1 MSDTQTDMNSVSG
14 PENLEHMSAEELYAL
29 AKQREQQEWEEE
41 KEARKAEL
49 KALRDKRRDV
59 VKSHK
64 KALKKLE
71 ETQAAE
77 LAEID
82 AQISE
87 LKQGPQ
93 GEKMD
98 TRDRNKSQRI
108 LEVLAEGGAMSI
120 DEIREALDASVDSK
134 NMAQTLNY
142 LARQGRVERVSRGV
156 YQLAD

>member
-1 MSDTQTDMNSVSG
+1 MNDTYTDTIHVS
-14 PENLEHMSAEELYAL
+14 EAESAAQLSSEELYAL
-29 AKQREQQEWEEE
+29 AQKREQEERE
-41 KEARKAEL
+41 EKKEARKAEL
-49 KALRDKRRDV
+49 KALRDERRDLI
-59 VKSHK
+59 KSHK
-64 KALKKLE
+64 KALKRLQQA
-71 ETQAAE
+71 QAAE
-77 LAEID
+77 LAELDSRID
-82 AQISE
+82 D

-93 GEKMD
+93 GDKS
-98 TRDRNKSQRI
+98 TKRDLNKSQRI